1 MDRSPETD
9 MLSELP
15 RLEWRKM
22 ECLLL
27 RSTKE
32 LTWVAL
38 YSTVSV
44 NEKSSFVLLTAVI
57 SYPGPPPANHTL
69 VCHAGSS
76 KSVSGMTLK
85 VPEES
90 AMD

>member
-1 MDRSPETD
+1 MKVGPTLVISHGDAECCIVASEPKGALIGIFPRMDRSPETD

-38 YSTVSV
+38 
-44 NEKSSFVLLTAVI
+44 
-57 SYPGPPPANHTL
+57 
-69 VCHAGSS
+69 
-76 KSVSGMTLK
+76 
-85 VPEES
+85 
-90 AMD
+90 